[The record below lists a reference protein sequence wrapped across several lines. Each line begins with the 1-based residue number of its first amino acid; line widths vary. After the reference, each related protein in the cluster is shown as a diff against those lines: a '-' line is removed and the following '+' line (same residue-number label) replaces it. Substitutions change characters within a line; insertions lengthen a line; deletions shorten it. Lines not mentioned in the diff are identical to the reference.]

1 MKLTVKLAYVEG
13 MLGFWLALTLEERRR
28 LTATDGTDSK
38 GKERWAI
45 AMGK

>member
-1 MKLTVKLAYVEG
+1 MKVTVKLAYVEG
-13 MLGFWLALTLEERRR
+13 MLGFCFASTLEERRR

-45 AMGK
+45 AMGR